1 MSMLLVFPNYPER
14 VEARDPSY
22 WLAGRREMLLRLECR
37 LSMELEIDII
47 ALGNNAGF
55 QAASVS

>member
-1 MSMLLVFPNYPER
+1 MSMLLVIPNYPER
-14 VEARDPSY
+14 VARDPSY
-22 WLAGRREMLLRLECR
+22 WLAGRWEMLLRLECR